1 MPMSLRC
8 VVMGGVLLASLLF
21 SLPSAAVTLLY
32 FNDAHEIE
40 PVDDGV
46 RGGMA
51 RLAGVIEAE
60 RARGEHVLVL
70 FGGDLAGGTLF
81 GLMKG
86 EPIVDAFNLI
96 GVDVA
101 TFGQHDFD
109 HGVAHTREL
118 VARSTFPWI
127 TSNLTELDGQP
138 FNQLPQHKVIE
149 VGGLRL
155 GFIGLTTAMDTTLG
169 QDEVIEQ
176 PVVPAARAAVRA
188 LQAAQVDVVVAITQ
202 QSVAED
208 RALVAAVPEIDL
220 VLGEEMSETVSQLER
235 IGSHYLV
242 RSAGNISSVV
252 RVGLPSA
259 DIADWRLSVVPV
271 EANSP
276 ESLEVA
282 HLAAVSSA
290 ALDNKLSEVVRDI
303 ATAQHWSRET
313 ARSERVALGTQVA
326 ESFRQALQA
335 DIGLISG
342 GGLRADLNVQPPA
355 LTLRKLAAVLPFN
368 NRLVRVRLTVAQ
380 LREALE
386 QGLAEYPQAHNQ
398 FPQWSGLEVVIEW
411 DAPPGIRVRAISRQG
426 QALGDADTIT
436 LAVTQFMAGGG
447 DGYVALREGEI
458 EATGPLDREAFST
471 WWASYDFDGD

>member
-1 MPMSLRC
+1 MSVRN

-21 SLPSAAVTLLY
+21 SLPTVAATTLLY

-40 PVDDGV
+40 PVDEGV

-51 RLAGVIEAE
+51 RLAGVIAAE
-60 RARGEHVLVL
+60 RARTEQVLVL

-109 HGVAHTREL
+109 HGVTHTREL
-118 VARSTFPWI
+118 IARSAFPWI

-138 FNQLPQHKVIE
+138 FNQLPQYKVIE

-188 LQAAQVDVVVAITQ
+188 LQAANVEVVVAITQ
-202 QSVAED
+202 QSIEED

-235 IGSHYLV
+235 IGSHYLA

-252 RVGLPSA
+252 RVELPSA
-259 DIADWRLSVVPV
+259 DIADWRLSVVPID
-271 EANSP
+271 ANSP
-276 ESLEVA
+276 ESPEVA
-282 HLAAVSSA
+282 RLAAVSSA
-290 ALDNKLSEVVRDI
+290 ALDSKLSEIVRDI
-303 ATAQHWSRET
+303 ATAQHWSRQT

-342 GGLRADLNVQPPA
+342 GGLRADLSVQAPA
-355 LTLRKLAAVLPFN
+355 LTLRELAAVLPFN
-368 NRLVRVRLTVAQ
+368 NRLVRIRLTVGQ
-380 LREALE
+380 LRKALE
-386 QGLAEYPQAHNQ
+386 QGLAEYPLAHNQ
-398 FPQWSGLEVVIEW
+398 FPQWSGLEVMVDW
-411 DAPPGIRVRAISRQG
+411 DAPPGTRVQAISQEG
-426 QALGDADTIT
+426 QALSDTDTIT

-447 DGYVALREGEI
+447 DGYVALREGQI
-458 EATGPLDREAFST
+458 EATGPLDREAFAA
-471 WWASYDFDGD
+471 WWASREMDGD